1 VLTLKQ
7 KQTIEKY
14 IGEFT
19 QDKAALT
26 IYPFRYEFRELW
38 DENSYDSTKTFVLQ
52 GTIISAIKTL
62 RFSRRSI
69 VRFKV
74 LTKDNELNCVIYNRP
89 YFKNTYGDNKIT
101 ITGSFND
108 KRDFVVST
116 INQKTIDDSIGYF
129 AVYPLKKGVNQ
140 HQMRTIMK
148 KVLTKQIDTIH
159 EMIPTFLVNKYKL
172 FDTKTALQEIHLPS
186 SSENLS
192 DALRTLKYAEAL
204 RYQMALELS
213 RLEDLMRPKSIKDF
227 SQFNLEEEIKSLP
240 FKLTKDQL
248 AVSLEI
254 LQDLKDSSLMRRL
267 LLGDVGS
274 GKTVVAM
281 LMTKA
286 MLKAQHQVAFLAP
299 TEVLATQHAQSFK
312 EFGLEVDLLT
322 STTKASDLLR
332 RIQTG
337 DAKIIIGTHAL
348 FSKDVSYNKLGF
360 VIIDEQ
366 HRFGVAQR
374 QSLIE
379 KGAAVD
385 VLMMSATPIP
395 RTLAS
400 TLYSH
405 LSISMIETLP
415 QGRKPITTK
424 LIKRNS
430 IIDILDDVLDFV
442 LKEKQQVYVICPA
455 IDDDETRNVI
465 EVTKNLKNELGD
477 KLRIGS
483 IHSKLKNETINREI
497 SKFKNHQLDVL
508 VSTTIVEVGVHV
520 DNANMMIIY
529 DADRFGLSQLHQL
542 RGRIGRK
549 DQAGFCFVLTNSRNQ
564 DSLNRLHIFV
574 NERDGFKLSELDLKL
589 RGTGDLLGQRQS
601 GFPHFSHLDLANDL
615 KILELAKADAKNLVD
630 NPEKE
635 ATIFVEN
642 IRKSQQRLLIQASI

>member
-1 VLTLKQ
+1 
-7 KQTIEKY
+7 
-14 IGEFT
+14 
-19 QDKAALT
+19 
-26 IYPFRYEFRELW
+26 
-38 DENSYDSTKTFVLQ
+38 
-52 GTIISAIKTL
+52 
-62 RFSRRSI
+62 
-69 VRFKV
+69 
-74 LTKDNELNCVIYNRP
+74 
-89 YFKNTYGDNKIT
+89 
-101 ITGSFND
+101 
-108 KRDFVVST
+108 
-116 INQKTIDDSIGYF
+116 
-129 AVYPLKKGVNQ
+129 
-140 HQMRTIMK
+140 
-148 KVLTKQIDTIH
+148 
-159 EMIPTFLVNKYKL
+159 
-172 FDTKTALQEIHLPS
+172 
-186 SSENLS
+186 
-192 DALRTLKYAEAL
+192 
-204 RYQMALELS
+204 
-213 RLEDLMRPKSIKDF
+213 
-227 SQFNLEEEIKSLP
+227 
-240 FKLTKDQL
+240 
-248 AVSLEI
+248 
-254 LQDLKDSSLMRRL
+254 
-267 LLGDVGS
+267 
-274 GKTVVAM
+274 
-281 LMTKA
+281 
-286 MLKAQHQVAFLAP
+286 
-299 TEVLATQHAQSFK
+299 
-312 EFGLEVDLLT
+312 
-322 STTKASDLLR
+322 
-332 RIQTG
+332 
-337 DAKIIIGTHAL
+337 
-348 FSKDVSYNKLGF
+348 VSYNKLGF